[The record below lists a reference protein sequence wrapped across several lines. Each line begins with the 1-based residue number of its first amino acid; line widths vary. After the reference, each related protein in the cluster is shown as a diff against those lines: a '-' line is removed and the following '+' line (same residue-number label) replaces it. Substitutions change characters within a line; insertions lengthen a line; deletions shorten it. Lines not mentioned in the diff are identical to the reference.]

1 MKSIKKIIIGL
12 MLAVPMMFIS
22 CEEDLAEMNINPH
35 TSQIMTYDAQFL
47 YVQGRAHSDHGQR
60 VMSFYATVIQQL
72 ASLVTGEAPGDKY
85 TDSND
90 NIGTMYTASYTSIIK
105 NVVDLIERTKDDP
118 DLSNYHNIARIM
130 RVYAFSKLTDNSGD
144 IPYSEGG
151 LGYLETIFTPVYD
164 TQESIYADMLNE
176 LNTAI
181 PALSA
186 SKKTYGS
193 SDSYYN
199 GDITQWKKLGYS
211 LMLRLGMRMQKVN
224 ATLASQWV
232 NTAVS
237 GGVFTSNDDNQVF
250 HHSGDAINN
259 TINHSMMSN
268 FNRFRV
274 TGFFVDM
281 LADNGDP
288 RLELFCEN
296 YDKPDEGPKLIWG
309 VPNGLDGTT
318 FEDPANNPL
327 GLTWNE
333 CAYFNREILGYLDA
347 PYLDAPDIGL
357 NYSEVLFIQA
367 EAVLRG
373 WISGDATALYE
384 AGVTASMTMWDIYTG
399 ITVPDAAAIQ
409 AYLTANPFDDSYEM
423 IGNQMYL
430 TNYRSYMEAFANWRR
445 TGFPV
450 LTPVNYPGNVTN
462 GVIPRRC
469 PLDGWGSINTGVE
482 QNQENYDAMVARQGP
497 DSFTTRVWWDV
508 Q

>member
-22 CEEDLAEMNINPH
+22 CEDDLAEMNINPH
-35 TSQIMTYDAQFL
+35 TSQVMTYDAQFL

-72 ASLVTGEAPGDKY
+72 AAKVTGEAPGDKY

-90 NIGTMYTASYTSIIK
+90 NIGTMYTASYTGIIK

-130 RVYAFSKLTDNSGD
+130 RVYAFSKLTDNHGD
-144 IPYSEGG
+144 IPYFEGG
-151 LGYLETIFTPVYD
+151 QGYLETNFTPVYD
-164 TQESIYADMLNE
+164 TQESIYADLLNE

-259 TINHSMMSN
+259 TINYSMLSN
-268 FNRFRV
+268 FARFRV
-274 TGFFVDM
+274 SKTYVDM
-281 LADNGDP
+281 LRNTGDP
-288 RLELFCEN
+288 RLDIFTEP
-296 YDKPDEGPKLIWG
+296 YEGSVLEG
-309 VPNGLDGTT
+309 LPNGLDGTT
-318 FEDPANNPL
+318 IEDPVNNPL
-327 GLTWNE
+327 GLTFDE
-333 CAYFNREILGYLDA
+333 FAYFNRTIMD
-347 PYLDAPDIGL
+347 PIDAPDIGL
-357 NYSEVLFIQA
+357 NYSEVLLIQA

-399 ITVPDAAAIQ
+399 ITVPSSGAIQ
-409 AYLTANPFDDSYEM
+409 TYLTANPFDDSYEM

-450 LTPVNYPGNVTN
+450 LTPVNYPTNVTG

-469 PLDGWGSINTGVE
+469 PLDGYNAISTGVAL
-482 QNQENYDAMVARQGP
+482 NQVNYDAMVARQGP
-497 DSFTTRVWWDV
+497 DSYTTRVWWDV